1 MKLKPWIGHCHV
13 DVSSVAQVTLAPTDS
28 VFIPMN
34 TGSLVTDPS
43 KNLSADWWHSAV
55 VYQLYVRSFADAN
68 GDGIGDLEGIIG
80 KVDYLAD
87 LGIDAIWLNPCYPSP
102 QADHGYD
109 VADYFNIEPEY
120 GDLETFDRLVTE
132 AKARDIRILM
142 DVVPN
147 HCSKAHARFQAAL
160 AAAPGS
166 PERAWFYFRDGKGP
180 NGEVAPNN
188 WPAWFGGS
196 AWTRTTNADGTPG
209 QWYLHLFTPDQPDFD
224 WNHEPVRQHFDEM
237 LRFWFDLGVDG
248 FRIDA
253 PCVAGKTPGLPD
265 MPPLPEGT
273 AATAAAGLNP
283 HVAHRPEVHHMFARW
298 RTVTNAYEAER
309 PDRTLVFVGETYAPT
324 LEQVSSYVGDKELH
338 STFYFDLMLN
348 NWQASRWQ
356 KSLDDLIHSY
366 QSGVRFAVTLN
377 NHDAQRTVTRYGH
390 ADAHLDSSFTFNN
403 LINSHE
409 PVDLDIGTQR
419 SRAATMFM
427 LALPLPVFLYA
438 GEEMGLPEVL
448 DLPEDSLQDPI
459 WERSGRT
466 ERGRD
471 GCRVPLSWTSDP
483 ATNFGFSSND
493 APSPSWLPQP
503 ADWGQFNANDQFA
516 NTDSMLVLYQQAL
529 TIRAALS
536 SETDIT
542 DRDLGKDLVAFER
555 AGLLCILNVSAQDQ
569 TLPDGLGEIVL
580 SSHANA
586 TAILLPENA
595 AIWLKP

>member
-1 MKLKPWIGHCHV
+1 MDTGSLIV
-13 DVSSVAQVTLAPTDS
+13 NPTDS
-28 VFIPMN
+28 P
-34 TGSLVTDPS
+34 
-43 KNLSADWWHSAV
+43 KQDWWHSAV

-80 KVDYLAD
+80 KLDYLAD
-87 LGIDAIWLNPCYPSP
+87 LGVDAIWLNPCYPSP

-109 VADYFNIEPEY
+109 VADYFNIEPDY
-120 GDLETFDRLVTE
+120 GDLETFDRLVSE
-132 AKARDIRILM
+132 AKARNIRILM

-166 PERAWFYFRDGKGP
+166 PEREWFYFREGKGVK
-180 NGEVAPNN
+180 GEEAPNN

-196 AWTRTTNADGTPG
+196 AWTRTADADGAPG
-209 QWYLHLFTPDQPDFD
+209 QWYLHLFTPDQPDFN
-224 WNHEPVRQHFDEM
+224 WNYEPVRQHFDEM
-237 LRFWFDLGVDG
+237 LRFWFDRGVDG

-273 AATAAAGLNP
+273 PATAAAGLNP
-283 HVAHRPEVHHMFARW
+283 HVAHRPEVHDMFARW

-324 LEQVSSYVGDKELH
+324 LEQVSSYVGEKELH

-348 NWQASRWQ
+348 NWQAPRWQ
-356 KSLDDLIHSY
+356 KSLDDLVHSY
-366 QSGVRFAVTLN
+366 RSGVRFAVTLN

-390 ADAHLDSSFTFNN
+390 ADARLDSSFTFNN

-409 PVDLDIGTQR
+409 PVDLDVGTQR
-419 SRAATMFM
+419 SRAATLFM

-448 DLPEDSLQDPI
+448 DLPEDALQDPI
-459 WERSGRT
+459 WERSHRT

-471 GCRVPLSWTSDP
+471 GCRVPLSWTNDP
-483 ATNFGFSSND
+483 STNFGFSAKPTLMP

-503 ADWGQFNANDQFA
+503 NDWGQFNANDQLG
-516 NTDSMLVLYQQAL
+516 NTESMLTLYQQAL
-529 TIRAALS
+529 RIRSTLP
-536 SETDIT
+536 SETDLSV
-542 DRDLGKDLVAFER
+542 RDLGVDLVAFER
-555 AGLLCILNVSAQDQ
+555 DGLLCILNVSATDQ
-569 TLPDGLGEIVL
+569 TLPDGLGAVII
-580 SSHANA
+580 SSHASA
-586 TAILLPENA
+586 TATHLPENA
-595 AIWLKP
+595 AIWLKPS

>member
-1 MKLKPWIGHCHV
+1 
-13 DVSSVAQVTLAPTDS
+13 
-28 VFIPMN
+28 
-34 TGSLVTDPS
+34 
-43 KNLSADWWHSAV
+43 
-55 VYQLYVRSFADAN
+55 
-68 GDGIGDLEGIIG
+68 
-80 KVDYLAD
+80 
-87 LGIDAIWLNPCYPSP
+87 
-102 QADHGYD
+102 
-109 VADYFNIEPEY
+109 
-120 GDLETFDRLVTE
+120 
-132 AKARDIRILM
+132 LM

-160 AAAPGS
+160 SAAPES

-180 NGEVAPNN
+180 NGTEAPNN

-237 LRFWFDLGVDG
+237 LRFWFDRGVDG

-273 AATAAAGLNP
+273 PATAAAGLNP
-283 HVAHRPEVHHMFARW
+283 HVAHRPEVHEMFARW

-309 PDRTLVFVGETYAPT
+309 PDRALVFVGETYAPT
-324 LEQVSSYVGDKELH
+324 LEQVSSYVSDKELH

-348 NWQASRWQ
+348 NWQAPRWQ

-366 QSGVRFAVTLN
+366 RSGVRFAVTLN
-377 NHDAQRTVTRYGH
+377 NHDAQRTVSRYGH

-409 PVDLDIGTQR
+409 PVDLEIGTQR
-419 SRAATMFM
+419 SRAATLFM
-427 LALPLPVFLYA
+427 LALPLPIFLYA

-471 GCRVPLSWTSDP
+471 GCRVPLSWTSDS
-483 ATNFGFSSND
+483 ATNFGFSSNA
-493 APSPSWLPQP
+493 APSPTWLPQP
-503 ADWGQFNANDQFA
+503 ANWGQFNANDQLG
-516 NTDSMLVLYQQAL
+516 NTGSMLELYQQAL
-529 TIRAALS
+529 SIRAALS

-542 DRDLGKDLVAFER
+542 ARDFGKDLVAFER
-555 AGLLCILNVSAQDQ
+555 AGLLCILNVSATDQ
-569 TLPDGLGEIVL
+569 TLPAGLGALII
-580 SSHANA
+580 SSHTNT
-586 TAILLPENA
+586 TASHLPENA

>member
-1 MKLKPWIGHCHV
+1 VPAANG
-13 DVSSVAQVTLAPTDS
+13 VAGS

-34 TGSLVTDPS
+34 TGSLLTDPS
-43 KNLSADWWHSAV
+43 QNLSTDWWHSAV

-80 KVDYLAD
+80 KLDYLAD

-109 VADYFNIEPEY
+109 VADYFNIEPDY
-120 GDLETFDRLVTE
+120 GDLETFDRLVAQ
-132 AKARDIRILM
+132 AKARNIRILM

-147 HCSKAHARFQAAL
+147 HCSTAHARFQAAL
-160 AAAPGS
+160 AAGPGS
-166 PERAWFYFRDGKGP
+166 PEREWFYFRDGKGP
-180 NGEVAPNN
+180 GGKEAPNN

-209 QWYLHLFTPDQPDFD
+209 QWYLHLFTPDQPDFN

-237 LRFWFDLGVDG
+237 LRFWFDRGVDG

-265 MPPLPEGT
+265 MEPIPPGT
-273 AATAAAGLNP
+273 PATAAAGMNP
-283 HVAHRPEVHHMFARW
+283 HVNHRPEVHEMFARW
-298 RTVTNAYEAER
+298 RAVTNAYEAER
-309 PDRTLVFVGETYAPT
+309 PDRKLVFVGETYAPT
-324 LEQVSSYVGDKELH
+324 LEQVSSYVGETELH
-338 STFYFDLMLN
+338 STFYFDLLLN
-348 NWQASRWQ
+348 NWQAPRWQ
-356 KSLDDLIHSY
+356 RSLDDLIHSY
-366 QSGVRFAVTLN
+366 RNGVRFAVTLN

-409 PVDLDIGTQR
+409 PVDVEVGTQR
-419 SRAATMFM
+419 ARAATLFM

-438 GEEMGLPEVL
+438 GEELGLPEVL

-471 GCRVPLSWTSDP
+471 GCRVPLPWTSDR
-483 ATNFGFSSND
+483 ATNFGFSGN
-493 APSPSWLPQP
+493 PSTTSTDPSAKGTWLPQP
-503 ADWGQFNANDQFA
+503 RNWGQYNAQDQFT
-516 NTDSMLVLYQQAL
+516 NQNSMHSLYREAL
-529 TIRAALS
+529 RIRASLTSA
-536 SETDIT
+536 TDIT
-542 DRDLGKDLVAFER
+542 LRSFGENGKDLVAFER
-555 AGLLCILNVSAQDQ
+555 EGLLCVFNVGAQAQD
-569 TLPDGLGEIVL
+569 LPDGLGQLIL
-580 SSHANA
+580 SSHSEA
-586 TAILLPENA
+586 TASRLPVNA

>member
-1 MKLKPWIGHCHV
+1 
-13 DVSSVAQVTLAPTDS
+13 
-28 VFIPMN
+28 MN
-34 TGSLVTDPS
+34 TGSLVTDPA
-43 KNLSADWWHSAV
+43 KNLSSDWWHSAV

-68 GDGIGDLEGIIG
+68 GDGIGDLEGIIS
-80 KVDYLAD
+80 KLDYLAD
-87 LGIDAIWLNPCYPSP
+87 LGTDAIWLNPCYPSP

-120 GDLETFDRLVTE
+120 GDIETFDRLVAE
-132 AKARDIRILM
+132 AKKRNIRILM

-166 PERAWFYFRDGKGP
+166 PEREWFYFRDGKGP
-180 NGEVAPNN
+180 NGEEAPNN

-237 LRFWFDLGVDG
+237 LRFWFDRGVDG

-273 AATAAAGLNP
+273 PATAAAGLNP
-283 HVAHRPEVHHMFARW
+283 HVAHRPEVHDMFARW
-298 RTVTNAYEAER
+298 RNVTNAYEAER

-324 LEQVSSYVGDKELH
+324 LEQVSSYVGDTELH

-348 NWQASRWQ
+348 NWQAPRWQ

-366 QSGVRFAVTLN
+366 RSGVRFAVTLN

-403 LINSHE
+403 LINSHQ
-409 PVDLDIGTQR
+409 PVDLEVGTQR
-419 SRAATMFM
+419 SRAATLFM

-483 ATNFGFSSND
+483 ATNFGFSSNA
-493 APSPSWLPQP
+493 APGPAWLPQP
-503 ADWGQFNANDQFA
+503 ANWGQFNANDQLG
-516 NTDSMLVLYQQAL
+516 NTGSMLALYQQAL

-542 DRDLGKDLVAFER
+542 ARDLGKDLVAFER
-555 AGLLCILNVSAQDQ
+555 AGLLCILNVSATDQ
-569 TLPDGLGEIVL
+569 TLPDNLGEVVL
-580 SSHANA
+580 GSHANA
-586 TAILLPENA
+586 TATHLPVNA
-595 AIWLKP
+595 AVWLKL

>member
-1 MKLKPWIGHCHV
+1 
-13 DVSSVAQVTLAPTDS
+13 
-28 VFIPMN
+28 MN
-34 TGSLVTDPS
+34 TGSLVTDPA

-80 KVDYLAD
+80 KLDYLAT

-109 VADYFNIEPEY
+109 VADYFNIEPDY
-120 GDLETFDRLVTE
+120 GDLETFDRLVAQ

-160 AAAPGS
+160 AAEPGS
-166 PERAWFYFRDGKGP
+166 PEREWFYFRDGKGAD
-180 NGEVAPNN
+180 GKEAPNN

-196 AWTRTTNADGTPG
+196 AWTRTTNANGTPG
-209 QWYLHLFTPDQPDFD
+209 QWYLHLFTPDQPDFN
-224 WNHEPVRQHFDEM
+224 WNCEPVRQHFDEM
-237 LRFWFDLGVDG
+237 LRFWFDRGVDG

-273 AATAAAGLNP
+273 LATAAAGLNP
-283 HVAHRPEVHHMFARW
+283 HVAHRPEVHEMFARW
-298 RTVTNAYEAER
+298 RVVTNAYEAER
-309 PDRTLVFVGETYAPT
+309 PERTLVFVGETYAPT
-324 LEQVSSYVGDKELH
+324 LEQVTSYVGEKELH

-348 NWQASRWQ
+348 NWQAPRWQ
-356 KSLDDLIHSY
+356 KSLDDLIQTY
-366 QSGVRFAVTLN
+366 RSGVRFAVTLN

-409 PVDLDIGTQR
+409 PADLEVGTQR
-419 SRAATMFM
+419 SRAATLFM

-438 GEEMGLPEVL
+438 GEELGLPEVL

-471 GCRVPLSWTSDP
+471 GCRVPLSWTADP
-483 ATNFGFSSND
+483 ATNFGFSGSATN
-493 APSPSWLPQP
+493 ATGQSFNRPWLPQP
-503 ADWGQFNANDQFA
+503 ANWGCFNAHDQLG
-516 NTDSMLVLYQQAL
+516 DQSSMLELYRDAL
-529 TIRAALS
+529 RIRRALDAA
-536 SETDIT
+536 TDIT
-542 DRDLGKDLVAFER
+542 ARSFDPNDLIAFER
-555 AGLLCILNVSAQDQ
+555 SGLLCIFNLSTSTQA
-569 TLPDGLGEIVL
+569 LPDGLGSVIL
-580 SSHANA
+580 SSHSEA
-586 TAILLPENA
+586 TATSLPENST
-595 AIWLKP
+595 IWIRP